1 MRPRSLFAKPTPA
14 VPPGLNGIS
23 FKLYKNC
30 PTVLEQLVCL
40 IQRAWREGCVAQEWC
55 LYDGTILLEGAP
67 FPSLS
72 PQCQRQNFLWSNHQA
87 NDIIPLPEQVHH
99 HVSPEGWHPRVSWL
113 PEACSNLEFVD
124 DCKARE
130 ERSARHMA
138 WPGECLWICTSQL
151 HQVCFEVLPH
161 LNAVADILMQY
172 FGNVFMPFATTNY
185 MKGWQALEVS
195 IMMGCI
201 VSPLPFVMC
210 MELILWGTTTTTGG
224 EETRSGGAL
233 PPSSTFMDDVTTLI
247 QSKVGTQELLNRFHM
262 GPDEGQTKE
271 EPT

>member
-1 MRPRSLFAKPTPA
+1 MGSVYPR
-14 VPPGLNGIS
+14 
-23 FKLYKNC
+23 
-30 PTVLEQLVCL
+30 
-40 IQRAWREGCVAQEWC
+40 R
-55 LYDGTILLEGAP
+55 TILLEGAP
-67 FPSLS
+67 FPNLS
-72 PQCQRQNFLWSNHQA
+72 PQCQRQDFLWSNHQA

-113 PEACSNLEFVD
+113 PGACSNDLEFVD
-124 DCKARE
+124 DRKARE

-172 FGNVFMPFATTNY
+172 FGNVFLPFATTNY

-201 VSPLPFVMC
+201 VSPPPFVMC
-210 MELILWGTTTTTGG
+210 MELIRWGTTTTTGG

-233 PPSSTFMDDVTTLI
+233 PPSSAFMDDVTTLI
-247 QSKVGTQELLNRFHM
+247 QSKVGTQELLDRFHM

-271 EPT
+271 EPTYFHCLWNHLWHPFLHRWQIIPTVQEQPVKSLGSLYAFPLTDRHRGAR